1 MDDQLEPDQ
10 KERLHEVADLMLEI
24 YQTLAQMR
32 YLDPA
37 GIEQGPHNI
46 DHLRPLYEK
55 LKIDPA
61 IIYLYSILPYVNRH
75 VAGNEDFFH
84 CGAFTD
90 FRREEDV
97 MQGRDPFYGSPVGDD
112 YEDENGP
119 YIRPWVTPLSQLG
132 NHQSV
137 IIYDARRHRIWIIDQ
152 ELWKTTDPALAD
164 RPVMYSDDSDEE
176 KDGKKKSKNRN
187 SFESIPSRR
196 AGDVLRDIIR
206 WYRSLD
212 ELPGGEH
219 CAGEWSRHD
228 IPLKELYREYGW
240 PDNFDADGFQVA
252 QARAHCA
259 ATAKNTAEQPL
270 RSVERSKLWDKHAE
284 ARVSLYQAELAAAK
298 TTDEQWAARFKLWR
312 EELWSVRNNEYL
324 AKAEQEAERL
334 CPGGVCQRKEDLPLW
349 ELEKLRQEYKSKRE
363 NVETCQNWANEL
375 ADNDP
380 DRARYHQISL
390 QQAKRE
396 AAIYQKAYEAAL
408 ADAER
413 LCPGRTFQSATGIT
427 SLGRVDT
434 VASIRDQKASM
445 AMMEREL
452 EALRDWAL
460 RLPDEAIQAK
470 KLVEEEVESHER
482 AIKFGREMIQRDEA
496 SLTEHSNQA

>member
-1 MDDQLEPDQ
+1 MDDRLPPDQ
-10 KERLHEVADLMLEI
+10 KARLHEVADLMLEI
-24 YQTLAQMR
+24 YHTLAQMR

-75 VAGNEDFFH
+75 VAGNEHFFH
-84 CGAFTD
+84 GGAFTD

-97 MQGRDPFYGSPVGDD
+97 MQGRDPFYGCPVGDD

-137 IIYDARRHRIWIIDQ
+137 IMYDARRHRIWIIDQ
-152 ELWKTTDPALAD
+152 ELWSTTDPALAD
-164 RPVMYSDDSDEE
+164 GPVIYSDDSDEE
-176 KDGKKKSKNRN
+176 KEPEEKSKNRN
-187 SFESIPSRR
+187 SFESKPSRR
-196 AGDVLRDIIR
+196 AGDVLRDIVR

-212 ELPGGEH
+212 ELPGSEH
-219 CAGEWSRHD
+219 CAGEWSRQD
-228 IPLKELYREYGW
+228 VPLKELYREYGW
-240 PDNFDADGFQVA
+240 PDNFDGDGFQVA

-259 ATAKNTAEQPL
+259 AIAKNTAEEPL
-270 RSVERSKLWDKHAE
+270 RSVERFKLWEQRAE
-284 ARVSLYQAELAAAK
+284 GRISAHQAELAVAK
-298 TTDEQWAARFKLWR
+298 STDEEWAARFKLWR
-312 EELWSVRNNEYL
+312 EEIWSARNNEYL
-324 AKAEQEAERL
+324 TGAEQEAERL

-349 ELEKLRQEYKSKRE
+349 ELEKLRQEYRSKRE
-363 NVETCQNWANEL
+363 KVEACQNWANES
-375 ADNDP
+375 ADTDP

-408 ADAER
+408 SEAER
-413 LCPGRTFQSATGIT
+413 LCPGRTFQSATGNA

-434 VASIRDQKASM
+434 VTSIRDQKASM
-445 AMMEREL
+445 GMMEREL

-460 RLPDEAIQAK
+460 QLPDEAVQAK
-470 KLVEEEVESHER
+470 KLVEDEVESRER
-482 AIKFGREMIQRDEA
+482 AIKFGKEMIQRDEA
-496 SLTEHSNQA
+496 SLAKHGNQD